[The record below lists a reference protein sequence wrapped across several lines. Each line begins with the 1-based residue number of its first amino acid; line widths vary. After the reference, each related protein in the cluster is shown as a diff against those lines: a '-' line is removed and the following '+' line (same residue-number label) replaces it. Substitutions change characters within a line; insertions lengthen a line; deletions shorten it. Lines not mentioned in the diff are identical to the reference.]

1 VVVANDP
8 PALGHTEANKVLER
22 LLALPD
28 GDLRNALG
36 IAREYY
42 DNSAVA
48 GVQGLPA
55 GKRLMIQIEF
65 GLQEMEAVRKAPDE
79 QN

>member
-1 VVVANDP
+1 MTNPNRTGQTAAN
-8 PALGHTEANKVLER
+8 EILER

-36 IAREYY
+36 IAVEYA
-42 DNSAVA
+42 DNPAIA
-48 GVQGLPA
+48 GVQAMPA

-65 GLQEMEAVRKAPDE
+65 GLSEVEPK
-79 QN
+79 